1 MGKLMSYLEKPKKSL
16 SKSYWVTYSLQSLST
31 EKFLEVVQK
40 ILDGEHVLFKSS
52 EIHFENTETIKKNS

>member
-1 MGKLMSYLEKPKKSL
+1 MSFLEKTKNSL
-16 SKSYWVTYSLQSLST
+16 PKSYWVTYRLQSLST

-52 EIHFENTETIKKNS
+52 EIHFENSETIKENS